1 MASTLET
8 LFRRSPPAELREH
21 LRKRNW
27 TNANIAHAL
36 GKSLTYITS
45 VISDANRPLLYEK
58 ALAALPYLNRLE
70 ARELTQRR
78 LHSSSA
84 TPRKPEAA
92 ARSSAPR
99 FGVATGDVVVTMDDV
114 GEDLQEGCRGVVE
127 LVGQDACRVMFEGGR
142 PFTFSLQEFNR
153 YLCATGETR

>member
-70 ARELTQRR
+70 DTPQSALEQARNKMQQAGKEKMDAAIQKNLN
-78 LHSSSA
+78 
-84 TPRKPEAA
+84 PPEPNAA
-92 ARSSAPR
+92 II
-99 FGVATGDVVVTMDDV
+99 
-114 GEDLQEGCRGVVE
+114 GCSRAWIAE
-127 LVGQDACRVMFEGGR
+127 
-142 PFTFSLQEFNR
+142 
-153 YLCATGETR
+153 